1 MSRTT
6 IGALLGGAPLAIS
19 EAALPFLHADLPDQ
33 EADTSLATRAMQG
46 AGVEIGRGE
55 RFAVHRGVAYVPV
68 RGILSPNSALL
79 EKYLGWATYHG
90 LIETMGALA
99 TSDEVRAVVLFFD
112 TPGGAVIGIQGAAE
126 AIKACAA
133 LKPVHGMVHPLAASA
148 GYWLASQCTEISASP
163 GSWVGSVGTMLTG
176 LQPVQPG
183 MGGDQLFILTSQN
196 AGAKRPDL
204 SSEEGRAVAQ
214 VRLDAMEAEF
224 HAAIADGRKI
234 SVEELK
240 AKMSR
245 SDDTAKGGDVFWGA
259 DAVERGLVDAIETV
273 AAFMTRISGLYA
285 PKPQARS
292 RAYLARAAAAR
303 AHASL

>member
-6 IGALLGGAPLAIS
+6 IGALLGNAPLAIS
-19 EAALPFLHADLPDQ
+19 ETALPFLSAYLPDR
-33 EADTSLATRAMQG
+33 EVDASLASYALQD
-46 AGVEIGRGE
+46 AGVEVGRGE

-79 EKYLGWATYHG
+79 ERYLGWATYHG

-99 TSDEVRAVVLFFD
+99 ASDEVQAVVMFFD
-112 TPGGAVIGIQGAAE
+112 TPGGAVMGIQGAAE

-163 GSWVGSVGTMLTG
+163 GSWVGSVGTMVTG
-176 LQPVQPG
+176 SQPVQPG
-183 MGGDQLFILTSQN
+183 MEGDQMFILTSQN

-224 HAAIADGRKI
+224 HAAIAEGRGI
-234 SVEELK
+234 SIEDLK
-240 AKMSR
+240 TKLTR
-245 SDDTAKGGDVFWGA
+245 SDDTAKGGDVFWGM

-285 PKPQARS
+285 PKPQTRS

-303 AHASL
+303 AQASL